1 MDQTYRRHRRRLA
14 DVEETREER
23 CVSRL
28 LQTARNEDFVCSE
41 VCCDVESSKLYNLIT
56 DVKGLL

>member
-28 LQTARNEDFVCSE
+28 LQTARNEDLCV
-41 VCCDVESSKLYNLIT
+41 
-56 DVKGLL
+56 VKCVAM